1 MDRTLRPG
9 ADPTRWYLL
18 GTLIAVELLMSFSF
32 LGYIHIDPISV
43 TTAYLPV
50 MLAGALLG
58 PVDATILGAVFGL
71 ASMWKASAA
80 YVTNMD
86 HYFSP
91 FMSGHPAGS
100 LILSVG
106 SRMLFGLVIG
116 LLYRAASQ
124 SRFPVPLM
132 VLVSAAGETLHS
144 FFVYSAMY
152 LCFPELGYTPGS
164 ALSSLGDADTLMMA
178 VLATA
183 VVLAPWQLFRS
194 SFWRQFQA
202 KMQLARSAR
211 LAERYHRLSLWIILG
226 ITLCSALAVTFYF
239 VNRITHVLQEKGIQM
254 GSEEFGDLL
263 HLQVQ
268 FLIGVLSLMAL
279 VVVFLIFN
287 RQYAAYIAY
296 AARIDPLTEVMTRKT
311 FFQRCAQLLQQPLP
325 AGGGFRYFIMVDL
338 DHFKEINDRSGHPE
352 GDRVLRETAAL
363 LREIFDGYGLV
374 GRIGG
379 DEFAVFLYAPVPPA
393 ELEVQL
399 RHFSKRVRK
408 IACGGRQVTCS
419 TGALPITGSGTPEEF
434 YRDADRLLYQAKEQ
448 GRDQFI
454 MGSPDADSAESG
466 AIP

>member
-58 PVDATILGAVFGL
+58 PVDSTILGAVFGL

-91 FMSGHPAGS
+91 FMSGHPVGS

-124 SRFPVPLM
+124 NRFPVPLM

-152 LCFPELGYTPGS
+152 LCFPELGYTPGR

-194 SFWRQFQA
+194 RFWRQFQA
-202 KMQLARSAR
+202 KMRLARSAH